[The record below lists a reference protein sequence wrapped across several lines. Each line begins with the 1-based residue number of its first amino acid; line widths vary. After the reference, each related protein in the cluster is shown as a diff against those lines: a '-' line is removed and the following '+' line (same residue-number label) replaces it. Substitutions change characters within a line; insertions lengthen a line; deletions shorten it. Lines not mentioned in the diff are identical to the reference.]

1 MNILIMYFIMYLSEH
16 HASMIHVV
24 HVVDVKS
31 KYELCPF
38 FTHINK
44 ICLLMLKDL
53 KASEITVIQSV

>member
-1 MNILIMYFIMYLSEH
+1 MYLSEH